1 MKPFGVRKIE
11 LSGRFPIPKEV
22 REEISIKSDDPVEF
36 FTDDG
41 CIGIMKYK
49 ERCCICEANNDVK
62 PFKNNFI
69 CQNCK
74 DEIIIMANRKKEAC

>member
-22 REEISIKSDDPVEF
+22 REETSMKYDDAVEF

-49 ERCCICEANNDVK
+49 ERCSVCEVNDDVK
-62 PFKNNFI
+62 AFKDKFI
-69 CQNCK
+69 CK
-74 DEIIIMANRKKEAC
+74 DCIEKVIAILDQKKEAC